1 MKTPCVAKC
10 KNNDGICS
18 GCLRTMKEVVEWQT
32 FDDQTRG
39 AIIQE
44 IKGQPTTHQC
54 PQCGKPASC
63 DISAGKTTCWCF
75 ELDKRDTS
83 DCPSGACLCRECLSK
98 QPLA

>member
-18 GCLRTMKEVVEWQT
+18 GCLRTMKEVVEWQA
-32 FDDQTRG
+32 FDDQTRE
-39 AIIQE
+39 AIMQE

-63 DISAGKTTCWCF
+63 DISAGKTTCWCS

>member
-18 GCLRTMKEVVEWQT
+18 GCLRTMKEVVEWQA
-32 FDDQTRG
+32 FDDQTRE
-39 AIIQE
+39 AIMQE

-75 ELDKRDTS
+75 ELGKRDTS
-83 DCPSGACLCRECLSK
+83 DCPSGSCLCRECLSK

>member
-10 KNNDGICS
+10 KNNGGICS
-18 GCLRTMKEVVEWQT
+18 GCLRTMKEVVEWQA
-32 FDDQTRG
+32 FDDQTRE
-39 AIIQE
+39 AIMQE

-63 DISAGKTTCWCF
+63 DISAGKSTCWCF
-75 ELDKRDTS
+75 ELDKRDTN

>member
-18 GCLRTMKEVVEWQT
+18 GCLRTMKEVVEWQA
-32 FDDQTRG
+32 FDDQTRET
-39 AIIQE
+39 IMQE

-63 DISAGKTTCWCF
+63 DISAGKSTCWCF
-75 ELDKRDTS
+75 ELDKRDTI

>member
-18 GCLRTMKEVVEWQT
+18 GCLRTMKEVVEWQA
-32 FDDQTRG
+32 FDDQTRE
-39 AIIQE
+39 AIMQE
-44 IKGQPTTHQC
+44 IEGQPTAHQC

-83 DCPSGACLCRECLSK
+83 DRPSGACLCRECLSK